1 MTFYQR
7 RHTMRPNRCSV
18 RISVVSVLL
27 ALGLLV
33 GGVPAQAT
41 PDQSNLTMA
50 TDSLVIGAFSTAE
63 IGAAVPDG
71 WRELTFERGDIETP
85 TTYEVVAEDGRRV
98 VRARSDQGASGLV
111 KEVNIDPEAYPVVS
125 WSWRV
130 DGVLEDG
137 DYRSRSGDDYPARLY
152 LIYDVPARDLGFR
165 GRIVYNV
172 IQALGYSDVPTRALN
187 YVWGNVAP
195 VNEALDNAYTDW
207 VKMVAVKS
215 GDAEAGAWHAEV
227 RHQYNDYVAIWGER
241 PPKILGV
248 AIMTDADDTAGKATA
263 FYGDIVFH
271 HQHEGAENIPLQRS
285 E

>member
-1 MTFYQR
+1 MCNWPRVTYRSF
-7 RHTMRPNRCSV
+7 
-18 RISVVSVLL
+18 ILL
-27 ALGLLV
+27 LLWGLLT
-33 GGVPAQAT
+33 GAGLQTNAATDTPA
-41 PDQSNLTMA
+41 STMA
-50 TDSLVIGAFSTAE
+50 TDSLTVGAFSTADV
-63 IGAAVPDG
+63 GAAVPDG

-85 TTYEVVAEDGRRV
+85 TTYEVVLQEGKRV
-98 VRARSDQGASGLV
+98 VRAHSVQGASGLV

-130 DGVLEDG
+130 DGVLENG
-137 DYRSRSGDDYPARLY
+137 DYRSRSGDDYAARLY

-187 YVWGNVAP
+187 YIWGNVAP

-215 GDAEAGAWHAEV
+215 GNAEAGSWHSEV

-241 PPKILGV
+241 PPKILGI
-248 AIMTDADDTAGKATA
+248 AIMTDADDSEGEATA

-271 HQHEGAENIPLQRS
+271 RQHEAAENIPLQRS